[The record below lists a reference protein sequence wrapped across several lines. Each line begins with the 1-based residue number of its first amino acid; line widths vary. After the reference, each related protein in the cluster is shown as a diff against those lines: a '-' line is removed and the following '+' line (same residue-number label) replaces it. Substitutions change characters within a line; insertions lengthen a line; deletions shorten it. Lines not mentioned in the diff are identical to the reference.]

1 MSHRPDRSPPPGR
14 DDPGPI
20 EPGSA
25 LHRLLVM
32 VAEAIVRA
40 RAQGTDEPT
49 EKPAREHGPGE
60 GTAPEPPAE

>member
-1 MSHRPDRSPPPGR
+1 MSHRPDRRPAPGR

-40 RAQGTDEPT
+40 RARGSDGPAEQ
-49 EKPAREHGPGE
+49 PAREHGPEE
-60 GTAPEPPAE
+60 GTAPEPPAD